1 MSPLPFPIR
10 ALSFEARALLT
21 RLERVRPFALLTPT
35 VAAAGL
41 DRRAGQAIE
50 RHLALGRRE
59 VRTRVG
65 RFLSWLHGP
74 EGQAAPPAETQRRF
88 AFLKLRFNAAL
99 TQLDIFA
106 DALVQRSEHETG
118 VFLGGLDVAAEDA
131 LKLSRPLYEAPPL
144 ITYLDRGVGAAIRR
158 ARTRLPGGG
167 ENPVA
172 IIRVPRERM
181 VGSGIAAS
189 LVHEVGHQGAALLD
203 LVTTLREALKA
214 RQAKAPEGM
223 ERQAWGLWERWISE
237 IVADFWAVAT
247 VGVAATQGLM
257 GVVSLPRAFVF
268 RIQTDDPHP
277 FPWIRARLS
286 AAMGGVLYP
295 DPQWQRLGELWAA
308 FYPTEGLDDER
319 RRVIAALGKTM
330 PDFVGLLA
338 EHRSKKLR
346 GARLAE
352 LFPLA
357 ERHPQRLREL
367 AAEFGRNHEAL
378 RRAAPT
384 LAFAVLGQAKQD
396 GRLSPEKESSVT
408 AELLTHWALRRV
420 IGERRNEETAPK
432 ALAA

>member
-1 MSPLPFPIR
+1 MSQLPFPVR

-50 RHLALGRRE
+50 RHLATGRRE
-59 VRTRVG
+59 VRARVG
-65 RFLSWLHGP
+65 RFLTWLHGS
-74 EGQAAPPAETQRRF
+74 EGLAATPAEAQRRF

-131 LKLSRPLYEAPPL
+131 LRLTRPLYEAPPL
-144 ITYLDRGVGAAIRR
+144 ITYLDRGAGAAIRR

-172 IIRVPRERM
+172 IVRVPRERM

-189 LVHEVGHQGAALLD
+189 LVHEVGHQGAALLG
-203 LVTTLREALKA
+203 LVATLREALKA
-214 RQAKAPEGM
+214 RQAQAPAGL

-286 AAMGGVLYP
+286 AAMGEVLYP
-295 DPQWQRLGELWAA
+295 DPQWRRLGDLWEA
-308 FYPTEGLDDER
+308 FYPTAGLDAER
-319 RRVIAALGKTM
+319 RALIAALAKTM
-330 PDFVGLLA
+330 PAFVRLLA
-338 EHRSKKLR
+338 EHRPRSLQ

-352 LFPLA
+352 VFPLSA
-357 ERHPQRLREL
+357 RSPRRLREL
-367 AAEFGRNHEAL
+367 ATQFGKSPAAL

-396 GRLSPEKESSVT
+396 GRLSPEKEGSLT
-408 AELLTHWALRRV
+408 AELLTHWALRRA
-420 IGERRNEETAPK
+420 IGKPDKTAAAPK